1 MSVQI
6 FAGDGY
12 SVMAANQLWMC
23 NAEHQILENPNKAER
38 QCKQMCDENGAC
50 NFVFT
55 TRDLGCRLF
64 SSCTGRTETT
74 EAGSIFKK
82 LIGNHRFLDKILCYV
97 YLNLPIWI

>member
-1 MSVQI
+1 MFVKI

-12 SVMAANQLWMC
+12 SLVSGNQLWMC
-23 NAEHQILENPNKAER
+23 TAEHQILANPNKAEK

-64 SSCTGRTETT
+64 SSCTERTDTT
-74 EAGSIFKK
+74 EPGSIFKK
-82 LIGNHRFLDKILCYV
+82 LIGNHIL
-97 YLNLPIWI
+97 